1 MTAATAAALLDAWL
15 RRVDEIATERAL
27 GNEPGCTLDVRR
39 AARDRFARRGF
50 PTLDDEDW
58 KYTSL
63 AALVRAPLAP
73 RPLAGT
79 APAQKL
85 ALARETLA
93 ERFGLRVHGGLLLV
107 YVDGRF
113 APELSSG
120 PELPEGA
127 HVGSL
132 RAALLATPGLVERA
146 LGRTAL
152 EGDRPVLDLSTAL
165 FEDGPFLHLGQGT
178 CLPVP
183 IEVLHLISG
192 GAGGEVSL
200 TAPRTLVVLEPESRV
215 TLVERFLSLGT
226 GAAAVLPA
234 AEISLGRNAA
244 LEHVLW
250 QELSD
255 EATFVGS
262 IDVRQ
267 DRDSRFTGHAVTT
280 GATLARSDVNVLLD
294 AEGAECSLNGLY
306 LVGGTRHADHHTKI
320 VHAKPHGSSRE
331 LYKGILDGRAT
342 GVFNGK
348 VIVRPGAVKTD
359 SQQANHNLLLSDDAT
374 VDTKP
379 ELEIENDDVKCA
391 HGATV
396 GRLED
401 EKVFYLRSR
410 GLEEA
415 QARELLVRGF
425 VRDVTDRISVLAV
438 RDGVEAT
445 LSERLPSLLRPD
457 GAVRAEPR
465 T

>member
-1 MTAATAAALLDAWL
+1 VTSTAAALLDAWL
-15 RRVDEIATERAL
+15 RRADELAAERAL
-27 GNEPGCTLDVRR
+27 ADEPGCTLDVRR

-50 PTLDDEDW
+50 PTVNDEDW

-63 AALVRAPLAP
+63 AALSKVALSP
-73 RPLAGT
+73 RPVAG
-79 APAQKL
+79 ASPAL
-85 ALARETLA
+85 ALAREALA
-93 ERFGLRVHGGLLLV
+93 ERYGLRVHGGLLLV
-107 YVDGRF
+107 FVDGRF
-113 APELSSG
+113 APTLSSG

-132 RAALLATPGLVERA
+132 RAALQATPGLVERA

-152 EGDRPVLDLSTAL
+152 EGDRPLLDLSTAL

-192 GAGGEVSL
+192 GAEGTVAVS
-200 TAPRTLVVLEPESRV
+200 APRTLLVLEPETRV

-226 GAAAVLPA
+226 GAAAVLPS
-234 AEISLGRNAA
+234 AEIVLGRNAA
-244 LEHVLW
+244 IEHVLW

-267 DRDSRFTGHAVTT
+267 DRDSRFTGHAITT
-280 GATLARSDVNVLLD
+280 GAALSRSDVNVLLD
-294 AEGAECSLNGLY
+294 AEGAECSLNGLS

-331 LYKGILDGRAT
+331 LYKAILDGRAT

-359 SQQANHNLLLSDDAT
+359 AKQASHNLLLSDDAT

-410 GLEEA
+410 GLEEGE
-415 QARELLVRGF
+415 ARELLVRGF

-438 RDGVEAT
+438 REGVEAT
-445 LSERLPSLLRPD
+445 LSERLPSLLRAD
-457 GAVRAEPR
+457 GLPRAEARP
-465 T
+465 